1 VSAVVV
7 LLLAGVAFAL
17 VSRSGGGRPQAAG
30 EPRADQAR
38 AAAGISTAAPTT
50 AGPTVGGTTSVGPV
64 TSGGSSAWAPPPPVP
79 PPGGGNPPAG
89 LSRPAPPTN
98 PVAEALDSTHI
109 RLRWTDNADNEGGYA
124 IIRYDGQRVNLPANS
139 TSYTWTVSPHFD
151 GCFAIG
157 AYSTAGW
164 SSDPFPPSQAQDWV
178 CGQTPDLSP
187 PTPPTNLT
195 AAPDGPYFAT
205 VQWTNTAAEASEFG
219 VLVMDAQQNAIK
231 QTTVAGHSTNDY
243 TVSIDVP
250 PVLENPV
257 TFCFKA
263 SAHNVV
269 SGWSVWSNTACTT
282 LPAVPAAA
290 SGLHATVD
298 GTTVN
303 LQWTDNSVIETYY
316 DVIMQGG
323 EAHPLPANSTSYDW
337 AGLAPATQYC
347 FHVAAGNS
355 VGFGPSGPAVCVTTG
370 PAA

>member
-1 VSAVVV
+1 V
-7 LLLAGVAFAL
+7 
-17 VSRSGGGRPQAAG
+17 
-30 EPRADQAR
+30 
-38 AAAGISTAAPTT
+38 
-50 AGPTVGGTTSVGPV
+50 
-64 TSGGSSAWAPPPPVP
+64 
-79 PPGGGNPPAG
+79 
-89 LSRPAPPTN
+89 
-98 PVAEALDSTHI
+98 
-109 RLRWTDNADNEGGYA
+109 
-124 IIRYDGQRVNLPANS
+124 IIRYDGQRVDLPANS
-139 TSYTWTVSPHFD
+139 TSYTWTVSPHSD

-157 AYSTAGW
+157 AYNAAGW
-164 SSDPFPPSQAQDWV
+164 SSDPFPPSQGQDWV

-205 VQWTNTAAEASEFG
+205 VHWTNTAAEATEFG

-269 SGWSVWSNTACTT
+269 SGWSVWSNTACAM

-298 GTTVN
+298 GTTVH
-303 LQWTDNSVIETYY
+303 LQWMDNSLIETYY

-323 EAHPLPANSTSYDW
+323 EAHPLPANSTSHDW

-347 FHVAAGNS
+347 FNVAAGNS
-355 VGFGPSGPAVCVTTG
+355 VGFGPSGPPVCVTTG